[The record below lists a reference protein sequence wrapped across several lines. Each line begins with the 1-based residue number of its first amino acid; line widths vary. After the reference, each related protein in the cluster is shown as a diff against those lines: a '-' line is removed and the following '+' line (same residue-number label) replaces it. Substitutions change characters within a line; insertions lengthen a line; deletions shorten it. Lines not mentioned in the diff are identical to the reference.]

1 MERLQTTTTTNNEP
15 QTYYIHKQAII
26 EAGNMLQPQIKKQ
39 TTNYNKQKPQKL
51 FLLDDVMY
59 LPKI

>member
-15 QTYYIHKQAII
+15 QTYYIHKHAII
-26 EAGNMLQPQIKKQ
+26 EVGNMLQPQIKK
-39 TTNYNKQKPQKL
+39 TTNYKKHKPQKL
-51 FLLDDVMY
+51 FLLGDVMH

>member
-26 EAGNMLQPQIKKQ
+26 EVGKYATTTNKKKYKLQQAQ
-39 TTNYNKQKPQKL
+39 TTEIV
-51 FLLDDVMY
+51 DVMY

>member
-26 EAGNMLQPQIKKQ
+26 EVGNMLQPQIKK
-39 TTNYNKQKPQKL
+39 TNYKL
-51 FLLDDVMY
+51 QQAKTTEIV
-59 LPKI
+59 PS

>member
-26 EAGNMLQPQIKKQ
+26 EVGNMLQPQIKNYKLQQAQ
-39 TTNYNKQKPQKL
+39 TTETVL
-51 FLLDDVMY
+51 S
-59 LPKI
+59 